1 MTEEIGWDFMAKYY
15 INQKLSIGDYFA
27 IKDENLED
35 VFIAEGNF
43 FTFGKKIKIRTVQ
56 GEELLLIR
64 EKVFTFLSQFE
75 FVVGDQIVGEM
86 KRKLT
91 FFKKNYE
98 ITSPNWQIQ
107 GDIWDHNYQILENG
121 QVIASITK
129 KWFRL
134 MDAYEIDVQDPDSL
148 ELILGIVIAI
158 DIDLLRDA
166 QSN

>member
-1 MTEEIGWDFMAKYY
+1 MAKYY
-15 INQKLSIGDYFA
+15 IDQKLAFGDYFS

-43 FTFGKKIKIRTVQ
+43 FTFGKKIRLRTVQ

-64 EKVFTFLSQFE
+64 EKVLRLLSQFE
-75 FVVGDQIVGEM
+75 FVIGDQVVGEM
-86 KRKLT
+86 KRKFT

-98 ITSPNWQIQ
+98 ITSPNWEIR
-107 GDIWDHNYQILENG
+107 GDVWDHNYEILENG
-121 QVIASITK
+121 RIIARVTK

-134 MDAYEIDVQDPDSL
+134 MDAYEIDVEDPEAL

-166 QSN
+166 QAN